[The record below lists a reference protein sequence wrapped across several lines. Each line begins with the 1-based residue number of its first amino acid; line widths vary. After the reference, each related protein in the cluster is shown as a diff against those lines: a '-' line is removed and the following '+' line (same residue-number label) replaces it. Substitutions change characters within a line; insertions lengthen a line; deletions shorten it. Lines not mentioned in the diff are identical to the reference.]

1 MAILY
6 AGCWIIIA
14 WPLIVLCQSSTAQR
28 GPREK
33 AKDKP
38 LEFAVVSIR
47 RNKAGGPQQ
56 FGAATPDGYSMRN
69 MFLAAP
75 IVTAYVPQTGGAKF
89 YADSQIVGLANW
101 LTSDSDHYDIDAK
114 VDDADIPNWQNP
126 ALQPS
131 MLRIMLQSMLADR
144 LKLAVHRETKIR
156 PVFSLVK
163 GRGGPKFK
171 ETDPNDTHAGSYP
184 FPGGGRVSME
194 VRNGEMTIHYF
205 GISMAQLASLWSDQ
219 EGRPVQDSTGLTGK
233 YDITI
238 RKPAHTVEPSAG
250 PQESSTSESDPSIF
264 SLAEEL
270 GLKLEPSKEQIET
283 LVIDHVERPSDN

>member
-1 MAILY
+1 MWGSPAVRSTACLRTSVLY

-14 WPLIVLCQSSTAQR
+14 GPLIALSQSSTAQR
-28 GPREK
+28 GAGAQ

-131 MLRIMLQSMLADR
+131 MLRTMLQSMLADR
-144 LKLAVHRETKIR
+144 LKLVVHRETKIGS
-156 PVFSLVK
+156 VFSLVK
-163 GRGGPKFK
+163 GRGWTK
-171 ETDPNDTHAGSYP
+171 
-184 FPGGGRVSME
+184 
-194 VRNGEMTIHYF
+194 
-205 GISMAQLASLWSDQ
+205 
-219 EGRPVQDSTGLTGK
+219 VQGN
-233 YDITI
+233 
-238 RKPAHTVEPSAG
+238 G
-250 PQESSTSESDPSIF
+250 PQ
-264 SLAEEL
+264 
-270 GLKLEPSKEQIET
+270 
-283 LVIDHVERPSDN
+283 

>member
-1 MAILY
+1 
-6 AGCWIIIA
+6 
-14 WPLIVLCQSSTAQR
+14 
-28 GPREK
+28 
-33 AKDKP
+33 
-38 LEFAVVSIR
+38 VVSIR
-47 RNKAGGPQQ
+47 RNNAGGPQQ

-89 YADSQIVGLANW
+89 YADSQIVGLASW

-131 MLRIMLQSMLADR
+131 MLRTMLQSMLADR
-144 LKLAVHRETKIR
+144 LKLVVHRETKIGA
-156 PVFSLVK
+156 VYSLVR
-163 GRGGPKFK
+163 GRGGLKFK
-171 ETDPNDTHAGSYP
+171 ETDPNDTHPGSYP
-184 FPGGGRVSME
+184 FPGGGRLSME
-194 VRNGEMTIHYF
+194 LRGGEMTIHYF
-205 GISMAQLASLWSDQ
+205 DISMAQLASLWSDQ
-219 EGRPVQDSTGLTGK
+219 EGRPVEDSTGLTSK

-238 RKPAHTVEPSAG
+238 RKPAHPAEPSAG
-250 PQESSTSESDPSIF
+250 PQDSSTSESEPSIF

-283 LVIDHVERPSDN
+283 LVIDHVERPSEN

>member
-1 MAILY
+1 MAQGG
-6 AGCWIIIA
+6 AGA
-14 WPLIVLCQSSTAQR
+14 
-28 GPREK
+28 K

-89 YADSQIVGLANW
+89 YADSQIVGLQSW

-114 VDDADIPNWQNP
+114 VDDGDIPNWQNP

-131 MLRIMLQSMLADR
+131 MLRTMLQSMLADR
-144 LKLAVHRETKIR
+144 LKLLVHRDTKIG
-156 PVFSLVK
+156 PVFSLVR

-171 ETDPNDTHAGSYP
+171 ETDPNDAHPGSYP
-184 FPGGGRVSME
+184 FPGGGRLSME
-194 VRNGEMTIHYF
+194 LRDGEVAMHYF

-219 EGRPVQDSTGLTGK
+219 EQRPVQDSTGLTGK
-233 YDITI
+233 YDITV
-238 RKPAHTVEPSAG
+238 RKPAHSAGPSAG
-250 PQESSTSESDPSIF
+250 PQNSPTSELDPSIF
-264 SLAEEL
+264 SLAEDL
-270 GLKLEPSKEQIET
+270 GLKLEPSKMQIER
-283 LVIDHVERPSDN
+283 LVIDHVERPSEN